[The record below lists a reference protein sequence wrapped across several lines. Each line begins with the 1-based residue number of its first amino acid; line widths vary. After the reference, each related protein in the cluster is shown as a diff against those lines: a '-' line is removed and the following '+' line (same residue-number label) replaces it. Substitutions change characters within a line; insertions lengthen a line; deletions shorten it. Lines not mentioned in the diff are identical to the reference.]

1 MTASLPSPHQGSCS
15 VELVCITVCIRV
27 YYCVLECITVYCRV
41 YFSVLLLHSS
51 GGWCPV
57 ELALVNLFRYTLPA
71 SSCCSSLNGWF
82 AADDQLEFCI
92 LLRRIDTTSTIYQRQ
107 SGFSPFDI
115 ETLCSLSHTMTL
127 RAPISGHKKN
137 LIKLCTNC
145 TNCSLVTTIAAGHN
159 KTRCSSWS
167 QQGQHSKQKPA
178 TGSFNHPT
186 NTNCPNILLL

>member
-27 YYCVLECITVYCRV
+27 YYC
-41 YFSVLLLHSS
+41 VLLLHSS

-82 AADDQLEFCI
+82 AATDQLGFCI
-92 LLRRIDTTSTIYQRQ
+92 LLRRIDMSWHHQRQ

-127 RAPISGHKKN
+127 RAPIPGHKKN

-145 TNCSLVTTIAAGHN
+145 TNCSLVTTIAVGHN

-167 QQGQHSKQKPA
+167 QQGQHSKQKPMQQLGPSI
-178 TGSFNHPT
+178 TQPT
-186 NTNCPNILLL
+186 LIVPIFCCCRFPLEVKS